1 MRNDLGWR
9 ISDILSIQRSELPN
23 LEQEPSIVWIR
34 VTGKEKQIA
43 KTCLSKT
50 TVPLLKEYLFTF
62 PTKNPYLF
70 YSNGNNAIDSET
82 VNARLVDLARDAGI
96 ELGTSKLHWHCFRKM
111 IISQAKN
118 LGIDLDII
126 KLMVGKS
133 VKKDIL
139 TYMTGIDVKTA
150 FNKLQEVLGITA
162 LTEESENVV
171 KGMEA
176 EIKELK
182 QTLIRLQQ
190 DAQAYKKANE
200 VLTDR
205 LNEYEARL
213 REHGEVLRM
222 IPAMQKQIAYLKGRI
237 DKQKQKTE
245 EKPII
250 SL

>member
-1 MRNDLGWR
+1 
-9 ISDILSIQRSELPN
+9 
-23 LEQEPSIVWIR
+23 
-34 VTGKEKQIA
+34 
-43 KTCLSKT
+43 
-50 TVPLLKEYLFTF
+50 
-62 PTKNPYLF
+62 
-70 YSNGNNAIDSET
+70 
-82 VNARLVDLARDAGI
+82 
-96 ELGTSKLHWHCFRKM
+96 
-111 IISQAKN
+111 
-118 LGIDLDII
+118 
-126 KLMVGKS
+126 
-133 VKKDIL
+133 
-139 TYMTGIDVKTA
+139 
-150 FNKLQEVLGITA
+150 
-162 LTEESENVV
+162 
-171 KGMEA
+171 MEA